1 MLARRVAAASAP
13 EVWIPS
19 KSPEALFSLHQIRFM
34 VIKNHGQ
41 PRRRGAE
48 TGSGFQEMI
57 NRTNEAYERAGRACI
72 TRKSIPG
79 KYLVRRGGLGQG
91 LALPE
96 GGGFASGQ
104 ERLAAGS
111 LAISALANTAA
122 RRFVPESRAEPD
134 YGGVLAPQGR
144 GIFYDAKTT
153 RRMALDFDNLH
164 AHQIEFLER
173 AARCGAVA
181 GFLVEFSRYHAVY
194 FLPIQVLNRWRAE
207 SSRKSLPYQFF
218 AERLTPAPSGT
229 GLVIFD
235 YLAAIDLQEARYGRE
250 FTSLTIQP

>member
-1 MLARRVAAASAP
+1 
-13 EVWIPS
+13 
-19 KSPEALFSLHQIRFM
+19 M
-34 VIKNHGQ
+34 VINNQG
-41 PRRRGAE
+41 RSGRRGAE

-79 KYLVRRGGLGQG
+79 KYLVRRGQSGRGLSLPDVGG
-91 LALPE
+91 LS
-96 GGGFASGQ
+96 SGQ

-111 LAISALANTAA
+111 LANLSGQAA
-122 RRFVPESRAEPD
+122 RLFVPESRAEPD
-134 YGGVLAPQGR
+134 YGGVLAPNGR

-181 GFLVEFSRYHAVY
+181 GFLVEFSRHRDIY
-194 FLPIQVLNRWRAE
+194 FLPIQVLNRWRVE
-207 SSRKSLPYQFF
+207 SSRKSLPYKFF
-218 AERLTPAPSGT
+218 SERLTPAPSGL

-235 YLAAIDLQEARYGRE
+235 YLAAIEMQEAQYGRE
-250 FTSLTIQP
+250 FASLHIQP